1 MLTKSQN
8 AKLAMQVII
17 VVYLMGFHAQS
28 LCDDEIEEDGDTDLD
43 EDEEEQN
50 FEEEAFQ

>member
-1 MLTKSQN
+1 MDCCN
-8 AKLAMQVII
+8 V
-17 VVYLMGFHAQS
+17 GH
-28 LCDDEIEEDGDTDLD
+28 CDDEIEEDGDTDLD